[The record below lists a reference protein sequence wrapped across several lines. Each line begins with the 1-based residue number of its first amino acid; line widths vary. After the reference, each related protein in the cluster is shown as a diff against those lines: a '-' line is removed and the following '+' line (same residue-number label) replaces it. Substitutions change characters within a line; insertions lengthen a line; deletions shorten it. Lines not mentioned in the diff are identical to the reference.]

1 MPAKQSDAVS
11 APPALTAEQA
21 RDAAGE
27 LLATLPMF
35 SYDPRDGTLSADLSA
50 LADREWVERR
60 IAQERGS

>member
-11 APPALTAEQA
+11 GPPNLTAEQA

-35 SYDPRDGTLSADLSA
+35 SYDPRDGTLTADLSA
-50 LADREWVERR
+50 LATREWVERR
-60 IAQERGS
+60 IAVEQES